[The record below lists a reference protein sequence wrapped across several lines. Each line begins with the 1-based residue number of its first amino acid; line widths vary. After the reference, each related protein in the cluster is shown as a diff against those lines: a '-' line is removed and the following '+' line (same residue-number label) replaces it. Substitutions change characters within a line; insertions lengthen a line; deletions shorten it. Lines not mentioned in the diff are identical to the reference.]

1 MPRQGQTKEDLRQE
15 LEVLRGRL
23 AAAEAA
29 LAARAAQIQPESQA
43 HQDLNVPLTDILEN
57 ISDGFFALDHNLVFT
72 YFNRAAEELLGHRR
86 RDVLGRHLLDAFP
99 EARGSIFEAKYT
111 QALKKRKPL
120 SFETH
125 FETPPYINWYKVRVY
140 PFAGSLSIFFRVT
153 TAHKEAEQEIRRL
166 ASFPELNPNPV
177 LEVDEEGQVIYANP
191 VARRVAETLGALKGL
206 RAFLPPNL
214 KELFAAALQDGPR
227 QHSFDL
233 VLQDRVYAVILFFSH
248 DLPTAH
254 LYALDITERRRAEE
268 EMQLALQE
276 VKQRRKEAE
285 ALLRAARAVM
295 TQHTFADAA
304 WEIFERCREAIEA
317 PAGYVSL
324 LSDTGDYNELVF
336 LESGGLPCTV
346 DPELPMPIRGLR
358 AEAYRTGEVV
368 YDNDFAHS
376 EYVKFLPDGHVALEN
391 VLFAPLVY
399 EAKVVGLLGL
409 SNKPGGFT
417 THDARLAAGFAYL
430 AAVALVSRRAE
441 EALRRLN
448 EELEQRVEERAS
460 ELSQTVEQLLWEVE
474 ERQQTEQALRESE
487 EKLLTLTSQLLTRQE
502 EERIRLS
509 RELHDSLGQT
519 LLVLKLQLR
528 AIEKRLRPDQQ
539 TLRQESEQTLRLI
552 DQIIEDVR
560 RLARNLS
567 PSVLEDIGL
576 AAALRNLCEE
586 FSRHQN
592 LSLSLDMDDISGIF
606 SPENQSHI
614 YRIFQESLTNI
625 GKYAKAIRVSLAI
638 KRRDGGVAF
647 VIKDDGIGFQMEE
660 VQARGGVVRAMGL
673 TTMAERVRMLGGKL
687 DITSNRGGGTI
698 ISFIVPE
705 ASVS

>member
-1 MPRQGQTKEDLRQE
+1 MVDEGKT
-15 LEVLRGRL
+15 
-23 AAAEAA
+23 EA
-29 LAARAAQIQPESQA
+29 QQ
-43 HQDLNVPLTDILEN
+43 
-57 ISDGFFALDHNLVFT
+57 
-72 YFNRAAEELLGHRR
+72 AAEE
-86 RDVLGRHLLDAFP
+86 
-99 EARGSIFEAKYT
+99 I
-111 QALKKRKPL
+111 Q
-120 SFETH
+120 
-125 FETPPYINWYKVRVY
+125 
-140 PFAGSLSIFFRVT
+140 
-153 TAHKEAEQEIRRL
+153 RL
-166 ASFPELNPNPV
+166 ASFPQMNPQPILEMDIDGRITFYNQAA
-177 LEVDEEGQVIYANP
+177 LEV
-191 VARRVAETLGALKGL
+191 LGEMGKAADLSK
-206 RAFLPPNL
+206 FLPDDLQEILAKAKQTGERHFQREVVVNGVVFF
-214 KELFAAALQDGPR
+214 ESIYFAEQFNALR
-227 QHSFDL
+227 L
-233 VLQDRVYAVILFFSH
+233 YAV
-248 DLPTAH
+248 
-254 LYALDITERRRAEE
+254 DITERKRAEE
-268 EMQLALQE
+268 EMQRALQE
-276 VKQRRKEAE
+276 AEQHRQEAE

-304 WEIFERCREAIEA
+304 WEIFERCRETIGA

-324 LSDTGDYNELVF
+324 LSDAGDCNEVVF
-336 LESGGLPCTV
+336 LESGGLPCSV
-346 DPELPMPIRGLR
+346 DPDLPMPIRGLR
-358 AEAYRTGEVV
+358 AEVYRTGEVV

-391 VLFAPLVY
+391 VLFAPLVH

-417 THDARLAAGFAYL
+417 THDARLAVGFAYL

-448 EELEQRVEERAS
+448 EELEQRVEKRAS
-460 ELSQTVEQLLWEVE
+460 ELSQTVEQLLWEVG

-487 EKLLTLTSQLLTRQE
+487 EKLLTLTSQLLTGQE

-519 LLVLKLQLR
+519 LLVLKLQMR

-539 TLRQESEQTLRLI
+539 TLRQESEQTLRQI
-552 DQIIEDVR
+552 DRIIEDVR

-576 AAALRNLCEE
+576 AAALRGLCEE

-606 SPENQSHI
+606 SPEAQSHI

-673 TTMAERVRMLGGKL
+673 TTMAERVRILGGKL
-687 DITSNRGGGTI
+687 DITSKRGGGTI

>member
-1 MPRQGQTKEDLRQE
+1 MVNFLSHH
-15 LEVLRGRL
+15 L
-23 AAAEAA
+23 
-29 LAARAAQIQPESQA
+29 
-43 HQDLNVPLTDILEN
+43 
-57 ISDGFFALDHNLVFT
+57 
-72 YFNRAAEELLGHRR
+72 YFNAVSLSGVVMVDEGKTEAQQAAEE
-86 RDVLGRHLLDAFP
+86 
-99 EARGSIFEAKYT
+99 I
-111 QALKKRKPL
+111 Q
-120 SFETH
+120 
-125 FETPPYINWYKVRVY
+125 
-140 PFAGSLSIFFRVT
+140 
-153 TAHKEAEQEIRRL
+153 RL
-166 ASFPELNPNPV
+166 ASFPQMNPQPILEMDIDGRITFYNQAA
-177 LEVDEEGQVIYANP
+177 LEV
-191 VARRVAETLGALKGL
+191 LGEMGKAADLSK
-206 RAFLPPNL
+206 FLPDDLQEILAKAKQTGERHFQREVVVNGVVFF
-214 KELFAAALQDGPR
+214 ESIYFAEQFNALR
-227 QHSFDL
+227 L
-233 VLQDRVYAVILFFSH
+233 YAV
-248 DLPTAH
+248 
-254 LYALDITERRRAEE
+254 DITERKRAEE
-268 EMQLALQE
+268 EMQRALQE
-276 VKQRRKEAE
+276 AEQHRQEAE

-304 WEIFERCREAIEA
+304 WEIFERCRETIGA

-324 LSDTGDYNELVF
+324 LSDAGDCNEVVF
-336 LESGGLPCTV
+336 LESGGLPCSV
-346 DPELPMPIRGLR
+346 DPDLPMPIRGLR
-358 AEAYRTGEVV
+358 AEVYRTGEVV

-391 VLFAPLVY
+391 VLFAPLVH

-417 THDARLAAGFAYL
+417 THDARLAVGFAYL

-448 EELEQRVEERAS
+448 EELEQRVEKRAS
-460 ELSQTVEQLLWEVE
+460 ELSQTVEQLLWEVG

-487 EKLLTLTSQLLTRQE
+487 EKLLTLTSQLLTGQE

-519 LLVLKLQLR
+519 LLVLKLQMR

-539 TLRQESEQTLRLI
+539 TLRQESEQTMRQI
-552 DQIIEDVR
+552 DRIIEDVR

-576 AAALRNLCEE
+576 AAALRGLCEE

-606 SPENQSHI
+606 SPEAQSHI

-673 TTMAERVRMLGGKL
+673 TTMAERVRILGGKL
-687 DITSNRGGGTI
+687 DITSKRGGGTI

>member
-1 MPRQGQTKEDLRQE
+1 MVTEDRGAFRRHLNLVLKGRERQTIELRLKRKDAQAFFTL
-15 LEVLRGRL
+15 LESAFYQDTAGRSL
-23 AAAEAA
+23 CRTAF
-29 LAARAAQIQPESQA
+29 
-43 HQDLNVPLTDILEN
+43 TDISKRRQAEESSRISNKRTIDVLES
-57 ISDGFFALDHNLVFT
+57 ISDGFFSCDQEMVVTCFNSTAAKILD
-72 YFNRAAEELLGHRR
+72 
-86 RDVLGRHLLDAFP
+86 RDRNEVLGRKLFDAFP
-99 EARGSIFEAKYT
+99 EAKGSVFEEKYTEALRKGKFISFEAY
-111 QALKKRKPL
+111 
-120 SFETH
+120 FEP
-125 FETPPYINWYKVRVY
+125 EPYRNWYDVRV
-140 PFAGSLSIFFRVT
+140 
-153 TAHKEAEQEIRRL
+153 
-166 ASFPELNPNPV
+166 FPH
-177 LEVDEEGQVIYANP
+177 EGGISVYFQV
-191 VARRVAETLGALKGL
+191 
-206 RAFLPPNL
+206 
-214 KELFAAALQDGPR
+214 
-227 QHSFDL
+227 
-233 VLQDRVYAVILFFSH
+233 
-248 DLPTAH
+248 
-254 LYALDITERRRAEE
+254 TERKRAEE
-268 EMQLALQE
+268 ELRQTLQE
-276 VKQRRKEAE
+276 AEQHRKEAE
-285 ALLRAARAVM
+285 ALLHAARAVM
-295 TQHTFADAA
+295 IQHTFAEAA
-304 WEIFERCREAIEA
+304 WEIFERCRETIGA

-324 LSDTGDYNELVF
+324 LSGTGDYNEVVF

-346 DPELPMPIRGLR
+346 DPDLPMPIRGLR

-376 EYVKFLPDGHVALEN
+376 KYVKFLPDGHAALEN
-391 VLFAPLVY
+391 VLFAPLVH

-417 THDARLAAGFAYL
+417 PHDARLVAGFAYL

-448 EELEQRVEERAS
+448 EELEQRVEKRAS
-460 ELSQTVEQLLWEVE
+460 ELSQTVEQLLWEVG

-487 EKLLTLTSQLLTRQE
+487 EKLLTLTSQLLTGQE

-519 LLVLKLQLR
+519 LLVLKLQMR
-528 AIEKRLRPDQQ
+528 AIETRLRPDQQ
-539 TLRQESEQTLRLI
+539 TLRQESEQTLRQI
-552 DQIIEDVR
+552 DRIIEDVR

-567 PSVLEDIGL
+567 PSVLENIGL
-576 AAALRNLCEE
+576 AAALRSLCEE

-606 SPENQSHI
+606 SPEAQSHI

-625 GKYAKAIRVSLAI
+625 SKYAEAIRVSLAI

-673 TTMAERVRMLGGKL
+673 TTMAERVRILGGKL
-687 DITSNRGGGTI
+687 DITSKRGGGTI